1 MHEFPKRTPRDT
13 PVDQRKTS
21 DEKVQEAIHILK
33 MVTSGERFGILT
45 NEAETILEAL
55 EYQQKRLELAAKV
68 IKRQNDR
75 EWEHGFSH

>member
-55 EYQQKRLELAAKV
+55 EYQQKRLELAVAILEGHQAAKRPGV
-68 IKRQNDR
+68 
-75 EWEHGFSH
+75 GAG